1 MLPIGHA
8 AAGLLTTQALLKIV
22 KPEILST
29 EAEQILW
36 WGIFWSFAPDLDSF
50 WAFIKVKSF
59 YFNKKDNSIHRQFFT
74 HIPLL
79 WLIVGVA
86 IFIFSYEVYWKIFGL
101 VLWFSSWSHFLLDSI
116 EYGVMW
122 LWPVNKELWAFKNRG
137 VKVQINSSGFLGYWT
152 TFLKFYI
159 TRLTFFFELFIIFL
173 ALITNLKYLGF

>member
-1 MLPIGHA
+1 MLPIGHL
-8 AAGLLTTQALLKIV
+8 AAGLLTTQAFLKIV
-22 KPEILST
+22 KPEISSAET
-29 EAEQILW
+29 EQILW

-59 YFNKKDNSIHRQFFT
+59 YFNKKDGSIHRQFYT
-74 HIPLL
+74 HIPFI
-79 WLIVGVA
+79 WFAVGLG
-86 IFIFSYEVYWKIFGL
+86 IFIFSQTDYWKAFGL

-122 LWPVNKELWAFKNRG
+122 LWPINKELWAFKNRG
-137 VKVQINSSGFLGYWT
+137 VKVQINSPSFLGYWT

-159 TRLTFFFELFIIFL
+159 TRLTFFFELLIIFL